1 MEALLDAGFPV
12 SMATPA
18 GTALHEAAAGG
29 KLVIV
34 RLLLARGVDARRR
47 DARGHTA
54 QHVLEN
60 LATPLARDITTL
72 IRDRISSQ
80 SCEIPEN

>member
-29 KLVIV
+29 KLAIV
-34 RLLLARGVDARRR
+34 RLLL
-47 DARGHTA
+47 ARGHTA
-54 QHVLEN
+54 QHVLED
-60 LATPLARDITTL
+60 LATPLARDITAL
-72 IRDRISSQ
+72 IRDRISNQ